1 MNTRQWRLVRYLNR
15 GERISARMLAEE
27 FDVSIRTIQRD
38 MTVLEANGYPIYSEP
53 GVAGGYRMLP
63 HRNMPPLVLT
73 DEETIVLFILL
84 EWVGQIPDFPFG
96 TIRQEVAERY
106 ANELPKMTE
115 QQIVRWQKRFRFQAI
130 DTPPSPQNPAL
141 LDLLE
146 SGQMGNILYETI
158 KGQKSIVVDPI
169 GLSFEHNRWYFYG
182 RTDRG
187 LRQFRVDR
195 VLDVSLHELP
205 ANDLNFSDLELNMT
219 HVPMTTI
226 QLEISPLGERLLEG
240 VLPFQREHTWQ
251 IPTEELAFLGRQLMR
266 LGPEVR
272 VLEPQELREQLI
284 RQAEEMIAVQRSDK
298 TFGQDR

>member
-1 MNTRQWRLVRYLNR
+1 MNTRQWRLVRLLNR
-15 GERISARMLAEE
+15 GEHFSARMLAEE
-27 FDVSIRTIQRD
+27 CQVSIRTIQRD

-53 GVAGGYRMLP
+53 GVTGGYRMLP

-84 EWVGQIPDFPFG
+84 EWIGQIPDFPFG

-115 QQIVRWQKRFRFQAI
+115 QHIVKWKDRFRFQAV

-146 SGQMGNILYETI
+146 SGRMGNILYETT
-158 KGQKSIVVDPI
+158 KGRHVIVVDPI
-169 GLSFEHNRWYFYG
+169 GISFEQNRWYFYG
-182 RTDRG
+182 QTNRG
-187 LRQFRVDR
+187 YRQFRVDR
-195 VLDVSLHELP
+195 IKDVTLHELP
-205 ANDLNFSDLELNMT
+205 ATELTFSDLEQST
-219 HVPMTTI
+219 AHVPMTTVK
-226 QLEISPLGERLLEG
+226 LEVSSLGERLLEG
-240 VLPFQREHTWQ
+240 ILPIQSGRTWLV
-251 IPTEELAFLGRQLMR
+251 PETELLYLGRQLMR

-272 VLEPQELREQLI
+272 VLEPLELREQLI

-298 TFGQDR
+298 ALGQD

>member
-1 MNTRQWRLVRYLNR
+1 MNTRQWRLVRLLNR
-15 GERISARMLAEE
+15 GERVSARMLAEE
-27 FDVSIRTIQRD
+27 CQVSIRTIQRD

-53 GVAGGYRMLP
+53 GVAGGYQMLP

-141 LDLLE
+141 LNLLE
-146 SGQMGNILYETI
+146 SGRMGNILYETT

-182 RTDRG
+182 RTNRG
-187 LRQFRVDR
+187 YRQFRVDR
-195 VLDVSLHELP
+195 IKDVTLHELP
-205 ANDLNFSDLELNMT
+205 ATELTFSDLEQDMT
-219 HVPMTTI
+219 RVPVTTVK
-226 QLEISPLGERLLEG
+226 LEVSALGERLLEG
-240 VLPFQREHTWQ
+240 ILPIQLERTWLV
-251 IPTEELAFLGRQLMR
+251 PETELPYLGRQLMR

-272 VLEPQELREQLI
+272 VLEPPELREQLI
-284 RQAEEMIAVQRSDK
+284 RQAEEMIAVQLSDK
-298 TFGQDR
+298 ALGQD

>member
-1 MNTRQWRLVRYLNR
+1 
-15 GERISARMLAEE
+15 
-27 FDVSIRTIQRD
+27 

-73 DEETIVLFILL
+73 NEETIVLFMLL

-106 ANELPKMTE
+106 ANELPKMTK
-115 QQIVRWQKRFRFQAI
+115 QQIIKWKDRFRFQAV
-130 DTPPSPQNPAL
+130 DTPPSPLNPAL

-146 SGQMGNILYETI
+146 SGRMGNILYETT

-187 LRQFRVDR
+187 FRQFRVDR
-195 VLDVSLHELP
+195 VLGVSLHELP
-205 ANDLNFSDLELNMT
+205 ATDLTFSDLEKNMT
-219 HVPMTTI
+219 HIPMTTVK
-226 QLEISPLGERLLEG
+226 LELTSLGERMLEG
-240 VLPFQREHTWQ
+240 ILPLRRDRTWQ
-251 IPTEELAFLGRQLMR
+251 IPIRELAFLGRQLMR

-272 VLEPQELREQLI
+272 VIEPQDLREQLI
-284 RQAEEMIAVQRSDK
+284 RQAEKMIAVQQSDK
-298 TFGQDR
+298 PFGQN

>member
-15 GERISARMLAEE
+15 GERLSARILAEE

-106 ANELPKMTE
+106 ANELPSMTE
-115 QQIVRWQKRFRFQAI
+115 QQITRWQTRFRFQAI

-146 SGQMGNILYETI
+146 SGRMGNILYETTTA
-158 KGQKSIVVDPI
+158 QKSIVVDPI
-169 GLSFEHNRWYFYG
+169 GLSFEYNRWYFYG

-187 LRQFRVDR
+187 FRQFRVDR
-195 VLDVSLHELP
+195 IKDVTLHELP
-205 ANDLNFSDLELNMT
+205 ASELTFSDLEQGT
-219 HVPMTTI
+219 AHVPMTTVK
-226 QLEISPLGERLLEG
+226 LEVSALGERLLEG
-240 VLPFQREHTWQ
+240 ILPIQSERTWLV
-251 IPTEELAFLGRQLMR
+251 PESELPYLGRQLMR
-266 LGPEVR
+266 LGSEVR
-272 VLEPQELREQLI
+272 VLEPLELREQLI
-284 RQAEEMIAVQRSDK
+284 RQAVEMIAVQRSDK
-298 TFGQDR
+298 ALGQD

>member
-1 MNTRQWRLVRYLNR
+1 
-15 GERISARMLAEE
+15 MLAEE
-27 FDVSIRTIQRD
+27 CQVSIRTIQRD

-115 QQIVRWQKRFRFQAI
+115 QQIVKWKDRFRFQAV

-146 SGQMGNILYETI
+146 S
-158 KGQKSIVVDPI
+158 
-169 GLSFEHNRWYFYG
+169 
-182 RTDRG
+182 
-187 LRQFRVDR
+187 
-195 VLDVSLHELP
+195 
-205 ANDLNFSDLELNMT
+205 
-219 HVPMTTI
+219 
-226 QLEISPLGERLLEG
+226 
-240 VLPFQREHTWQ
+240 
-251 IPTEELAFLGRQLMR
+251 
-266 LGPEVR
+266 
-272 VLEPQELREQLI
+272 
-284 RQAEEMIAVQRSDK
+284 
-298 TFGQDR
+298 

>member
-1 MNTRQWRLVRYLNR
+1 MNTRQWRLVRLLNR
-15 GERISARMLAEE
+15 GEHFSARMLAEE
-27 FDVSIRTIQRD
+27 CKVSIRTIQRD

-73 DEETIVLFILL
+73 NEETIVLFMLL

-115 QQIVRWQKRFRFQAI
+115 QQIVKWKDRFRFQAV

-146 SGQMGNILYETI
+146 SGRMGNILYETT

-187 LRQFRVDR
+187 FRQFRVDR
-195 VLDVSLHELP
+195 VLGVSLHELP
-205 ANDLNFSDLELNMT
+205 ATDLTFSDLEKNMT
-219 HVPMTTI
+219 HVPMTTVK
-226 QLEISPLGERLLEG
+226 LELTSLGERMLEG
-240 VLPFQREHTWQ
+240 ILPLRRDRTWQ
-251 IPTEELAFLGRQLMR
+251 IPIRELTFLGRQLMR

-272 VLEPQELREQLI
+272 VIEPQDLREQLI
-284 RQAEEMIAVQRSDK
+284 RQAEKMIAVQQSDK
-298 TFGQDR
+298 PFGQN

>member
-1 MNTRQWRLVRYLNR
+1 MYEYETMAFSPLVKP
-15 GERISARMLAEE
+15 GEHFSARMLAEE
-27 FDVSIRTIQRD
+27 CQVSIRTIQRD

-115 QQIVRWQKRFRFQAI
+115 QQIVKWKDRFRFQTV

-146 SGQMGNILYETI
+146 SGRMGNILYETT
-158 KGQKSIVVDPI
+158 KGRRMIVVDPI
-169 GLSFEHNRWYFYG
+169 GLSFEQNRWYFYG
-182 RTDRG
+182 QTNRG
-187 LRQFRVDR
+187 YRQFRVDR
-195 VLDVSLHELP
+195 IKDVTLHELP
-205 ANDLNFSDLELNMT
+205 ATELTFSDLEQSTT
-219 HVPMTTI
+219 HVPMTTVK
-226 QLEISPLGERLLEG
+226 LEVSALGERLLEG
-240 VLPFQREHTWQ
+240 ILPIQSERTWLV
-251 IPTEELAFLGRQLMR
+251 PETELLYLGRQLMR

-272 VLEPQELREQLI
+272 VLEPLELREQLI

-298 TFGQDR
+298 ALGQD

>member
-1 MNTRQWRLVRYLNR
+1 MNTRQWRLVRLLNR
-15 GERISARMLAEE
+15 GEHFSARMLAEE
-27 FDVSIRTIQRD
+27 CKVSIRTIQRD

-73 DEETIVLFILL
+73 NEETIVLFMLL

-115 QQIVRWQKRFRFQAI
+115 QQIVKWKDRFRFQAV
-130 DTPPSPQNPAL
+130 DTPPSPRNPAL

-146 SGQMGNILYETI
+146 SGRMGNILYETT
-158 KGQKSIVVDPI
+158 KGHKSIVVDPI

-187 LRQFRVDR
+187 FRQFRVDR
-195 VLDVSLHELP
+195 VLGVSLHELP
-205 ANDLNFSDLELNMT
+205 ATDLTFSDLKKNMT
-219 HVPMTTI
+219 HVPMTTVK
-226 QLEISPLGERLLEG
+226 LELTSLGERMLEG
-240 VLPFQREHTWQ
+240 ILPLRRDRTWQ
-251 IPTEELAFLGRQLMR
+251 IPIRELTFLGRQLMR

-272 VLEPQELREQLI
+272 VIEPQDLREQLI
-284 RQAEEMIAVQRSDK
+284 RQAEKMIAVQQSDK
-298 TFGQDR
+298 PFGQN

>member
-1 MNTRQWRLVRYLNR
+1 
-15 GERISARMLAEE
+15 
-27 FDVSIRTIQRD
+27 

-73 DEETIVLFILL
+73 NEETIVLFMLL

-115 QQIVRWQKRFRFQAI
+115 QQIVKWKDRFRFQAV

-146 SGQMGNILYETI
+146 SGRMGNILYETT
-158 KGQKSIVVDPI
+158 KGRRMIVVDPI
-169 GLSFEHNRWYFYG
+169 GLSFEQNRWYFYG

-187 LRQFRVDR
+187 FRQFRVDR
-195 VLDVSLHELP
+195 VLGVSLHELP
-205 ANDLNFSDLELNMT
+205 ATDLTFSDLEKNMT
-219 HVPMTTI
+219 HVPMTTVK
-226 QLEISPLGERLLEG
+226 LELTSLGERMLEG
-240 VLPFQREHTWQ
+240 ILPPRRDRTWQ
-251 IPTEELAFLGRQLMR
+251 IPIRELTFLGRQLMR

-272 VLEPQELREQLI
+272 VIEPQDLREQLI
-284 RQAEEMIAVQRSDK
+284 RQAEKMIAVQQSNK
-298 TFGQDR
+298 PFGQN